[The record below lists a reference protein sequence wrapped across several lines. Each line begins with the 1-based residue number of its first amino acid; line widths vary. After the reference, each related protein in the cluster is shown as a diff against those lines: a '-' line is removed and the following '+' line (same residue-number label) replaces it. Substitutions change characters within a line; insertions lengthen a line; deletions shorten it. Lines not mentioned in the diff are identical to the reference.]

1 MSMFSKLTDSLHG
14 PNKVDGLAKSF
25 ARLGWVGFWLQ
36 VLLGSIPLAVTF
48 YVFVFTGALSGP
60 RTGLPI
66 VAFLTLANLAALL
79 FTIFWFW
86 RYTALAKRIAD
97 PVARPTETTILR
109 TVWTG
114 LVASTLGI
122 LFSMAVLILDV
133 GQLLMYFLIAPQAGI
148 PAIQTTAGVGAS
160 WVSAVDMLSLL
171 ALLLML
177 AAEVLALVLGLWL
190 MFRTT
195 QTASELAEG

>member
-1 MSMFSKLTDSLHG
+1 MSLLRKLTESLHG
-14 PNKVDGLAKSF
+14 SNKADGLAKSF
-25 ARLGWVGFWLQ
+25 SRLGRIGFWSQ

-48 YVFVFTGALSGP
+48 YIFIFTGALSGP
-60 RTGLPI
+60 RSGLPI

-86 RYTALAKRIAD
+86 RYPALAKRIAN
-97 PVARPTETTILR
+97 PATRPTEAAILR

-122 LFSMAVLILDV
+122 LFSMAVLLLDV
-133 GQLLMYFLIAPQAGI
+133 GQLLMYFLTAPQAGI
-148 PAIQTTAGVGAS
+148 PAVQTTAGVGAS
-160 WVSAVDMLSLL
+160 WVSAIDLLSVF

-195 QTASELAEG
+195 QTVGELA

>member
-1 MSMFSKLTDSLHG
+1 MNMLSKMIESLHG
-14 PNKVDGLAKSF
+14 ANKVERLAKSF
-25 ARLGWVGFWLQ
+25 SRLGWLGFWSQ
-36 VLLGSIPLAVTF
+36 VLLGSIPLVVMF
-48 YVFVFTGALSGP
+48 YIFVFSGTFTGP
-60 RTGLPI
+60 RTALPI
-66 VAFLTLANLAALL
+66 VAFLTLANLAVLL

-86 RYTALAKRIAD
+86 RYPALGKRIAN
-97 PVARPTETTILR
+97 PAARPTEAAILG

-133 GQLLMYFLIAPQAGI
+133 GQLLMYFLTAPQAGI
-148 PAIQTTAGVGAS
+148 PAIQTTAGLDGS
-160 WVSAVDMLSLL
+160 WVSAIDLLSLL

-190 MFRTT
+190 MFRTS
-195 QTASELAEG
+195 QTASELA

>member
-1 MSMFSKLTDSLHG
+1 MSLFSKLIDSLHG
-14 PNKVDGLAKSF
+14 SNKVEGLAKSF
-25 ARLGWVGFWLQ
+25 ARLGWIGFWSQ
-36 VLLGSIPLAVTF
+36 VLLGSIPLVVTF
-48 YVFVFTGALSGP
+48 YIFVFTGNLTGP

-66 VAFLTLANLAALL
+66 VAFLTLANLAVLI
-79 FTIFWFW
+79 FTTFWFW

-97 PVARPTETTILR
+97 PVARPTETAILG

-122 LFSMAVLILDV
+122 LFSMVVLVLDV
-133 GQLLMYFLIAPQAGI
+133 GQLLMYFLTAPQAGI
-148 PAIQTTAGVGAS
+148 PAVQTTAGLGAS
-160 WVSAVDMLSLL
+160 WVSAIDLLSLL
-171 ALLLML
+171 GLLLML

-195 QTASELAEG
+195 QTAGELA